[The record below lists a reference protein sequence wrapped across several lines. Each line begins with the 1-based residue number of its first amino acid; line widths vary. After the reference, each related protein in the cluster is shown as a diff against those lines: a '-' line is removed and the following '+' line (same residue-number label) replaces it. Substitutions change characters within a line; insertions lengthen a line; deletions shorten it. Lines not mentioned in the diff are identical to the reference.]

1 MLFDRIK
8 ELQKKGFTPDIIFDI
23 GAHHG
28 NWTKSI
34 YSIFPSARY
43 LLFEAIEYKEL
54 ESLKSIPNINV
65 FTICLNETNKE
76 IDWYEMK
83 NTGDSMFKEKTHHF
97 NTCNPIKKESFAI
110 DYILQLPQD
119 IHSVFIKIDCQG
131 AELPILKGATKILE
145 KTDFVLLELPFFGQY
160 NEGVPNFL
168 EHIHYMDSI
177 GFIPYDIL
185 EWHYMHGFLVQVDF
199 MFIKKTH
206 PFTHTIQQNLRS
218 TGV

>member
-8 ELQKKGFTPDIIFDI
+8 VLKEKGICPDLIFDI

-28 NWTKSI
+28 NWTKSMC
-34 YSIFPSARY
+34 SIFPNSRY
-43 LLFEAIEYKEL
+43 LLFEAIDYPEL
-54 ESLKSIPNINV
+54 TTLKSIQNINV
-65 FTICLNETNKE
+65 FNVCLNETNKE

-83 NTGDSMFKEKTHHF
+83 NTGDSMFKEKTCHF
-97 NTCNPIKKESFAI
+97 EGCAPIKKQSFAL
-110 DYILQLPQD
+110 DSILQLPPD

-160 NEGVPNFL
+160 NEGVPSFS
-168 EHIHYMDSI
+168 EHIQYMDQV

-185 EWHYMHGFLVQVDF
+185 EWHYMHGFLVQIDF

-206 PFTHTIQQNLRS
+206 PFTQAIQEKL
-218 TGV
+218 VAK